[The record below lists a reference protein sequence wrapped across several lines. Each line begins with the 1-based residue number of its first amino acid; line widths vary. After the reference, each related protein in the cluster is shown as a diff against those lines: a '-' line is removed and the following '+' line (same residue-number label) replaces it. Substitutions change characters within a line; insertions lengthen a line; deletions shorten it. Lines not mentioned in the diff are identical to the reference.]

1 MFSHKPEN
9 FEASEAKR
17 YGKNNRSKTVEYKY
31 EAYDVAVIGILEKLQ
46 CAVLQVLNLDILLKT

>member
-31 EAYDVAVIGILEKLQ
+31 EAYDVAVIGAGHAGCEAALA
-46 CAVLQVLNLDILLKT
+46 CARL